1 MVSVLAVCTGLGRK
15 KLTHFL
21 MAAVSLP
28 NPGIHAVLWRSCSQ
42 YQQVTSNE
50 DLPIPME
57 NPYKEPVKKCV
68 LCGKHVDYKNVQ
80 LLSQFI
86 SPFTG
91 CIHGRHIT
99 GLCGKKQKE
108 ITKAIKR
115 AQIMGFM
122 PVTYKDPVY
131 LKDPKVCNIKYR
143 E

>member
-1 MVSVLAVCTGLGRK
+1 MASVGALCSGPGRRK
-15 KLTHFL
+15 FTCFLT
-21 MAAVSLP
+21 AAVRCP
-28 NPGIHAVLWRSCSQ
+28 NPGTRAVQWRSCSQ
-42 YQQVTSNE
+42 YKQVTSNE
-50 DLPIPME
+50 DM
-57 NPYKEPVKKCV
+57 
-68 LCGKHVDYKNVQ
+68 

-99 GLCGKKQKE
+99 GLCGKKQRE

-122 PVTYKDPVY
+122 PVTYKDPAY
-131 LKDPKVCNIKYR
+131 LKDPKICNIKYR